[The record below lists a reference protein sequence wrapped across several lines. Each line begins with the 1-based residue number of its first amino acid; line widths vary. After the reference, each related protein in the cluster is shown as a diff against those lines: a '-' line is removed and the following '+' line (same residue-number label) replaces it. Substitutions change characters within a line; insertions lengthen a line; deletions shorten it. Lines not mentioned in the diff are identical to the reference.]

1 MTAAPQVSTTVLR
14 VLAEIAGVARA
25 DITADTPLRRGL
37 IDSLDLAEA
46 AQVIED
52 ELGIAIP
59 GADLDA
65 ATTVGELL
73 TLCERLVATGRAR

>member
-1 MTAAPQVSTTVLR
+1 MSAPQVSTTVLR
-14 VLAEIAGVARA
+14 ALAESAGVAVA

-52 ELGIAIP
+52 ELGIALP

-65 ATTVGELL
+65 AKTVGDLL
-73 TLCERLVATGRAR
+73 TLCERIVAMGHAG